1 MKKNLKNDYIVVRGA
16 RENNLKNIDIDIPK
30 NKFVVITGLSGSGKS
45 SLAFDTIYAEGQR
58 RYLESLSSYARM
70 FLGGNEKPDVDS
82 IDGLSPSISID
93 QKSTSHNPRST
104 VGTVTE
110 IYDYLRVLWAR
121 LGKPYC
127 PNGHGLIKIQTIKQ
141 ILDKIFS
148 LPAETKLQI
157 LAPIIKEQKGTFKN
171 EFEKLKQKG
180 FLRVYVDKNIYSL
193 DESITLDKNI
203 KHSIDVIVDRIVLN
217 YDNQT
222 KNRLTDSIEIALNL
236 SQGQLNV
243 LYDDKIEYFNQ
254 NHLCDKCG
262 FSMPELE
269 PRLFSFNSPIG
280 ACNYCKGLGFT
291 YEPDPERLMPDPS
304 LSIADGGIDFFK
316 NTVNTTSLDWQV
328 FREMLKFYDIPINK
342 PISSLTNKQIK
353 YILNGS
359 DEPIAIRTVSSSG
372 NIREKFEH
380 VEGIAELIK
389 RRHLE
394 TSNELAREYYSK
406 YLSETICKTCKGK
419 RLSNEA
425 LCVKINKIDIIEFT
439 SFSIGQAIN
448 FLLNLNFTDE
458 EMRIAKLALKD
469 IIDRLSFLQNV
480 GLEYLSLSRSASTL
494 SGGESQRIRLATQ
507 IGSKLTGVLYVLDE
521 PSIGLHQKD
530 NDRLLDT
537 LKTMRDL
544 GNTLI
549 VVEHDED
556 TMMAA
561 DYLIDIGPGAGV
573 HGGKVMAQGTPEE
586 VCKNKNSITG
596 LYLSGK
602 EYIPIPKKTRS
613 STNNKITIKGAK
625 GNNLKNIDVVFPLNK
640 FIAVT
645 GVSGSGKSTLVNQ
658 TLVKG
663 IEKQVFKKFVNP
675 APFELIKGA
684 HVIDKLI
691 VVSQDPI
698 GRTPRSNPAT
708 YISVFDDIRDVFAML
723 PEAKARGY
731 DRSRFSFNVKGGRCE
746 RCSGDGLIKIEMHFL
761 PDVYVK
767 CEECQ
772 GKKYNEATL
781 DIKYKGKSIYD
792 VLKMTVIEALE
803 FFKNYPNIHRK
814 LQLMY
819 DVGLDYI
826 ELGANAVSLSGGEAQ
841 RIKLAK
847 YLQRKSNGKTLY
859 VLDEPTTGLH
869 SHDIKKLINV
879 LNRIV
884 DNGDTVIVIEHNLDL
899 IQVADHII
907 DLGPDG
913 GDQGGQI
920 IVQGSPK
927 EIIASK
933 SSNSYTAKYLKKHL
947 QRYEERLNKNNV
959 KK

>member
-1 MKKNLKNDYIVVRGA
+1 MDKNNKNDYIVVRGA

-82 IDGLSPSISID
+82 IEGLSPSISID

-127 PNGHGLIKIQTIKQ
+127 LNNHGIIKTQTIKQ
-141 ILDKIFS
+141 ILDKICS
-148 LPAETKLQI
+148 YPEETKLQI
-157 LAPIIKEQKGTFKN
+157 LAPLYFQQKGTFKN
-171 EFEKLKQKG
+171 EFEKLKNKG
-180 FLRVYVDKNIYSL
+180 FLRVYVDGNIYSL
-193 DESITLDKNI
+193 DELIILDKNV
-203 KHSIDVIVDRIVLN
+203 KHNISVVVDRIVLN

-222 KNRLTDSIEIALNL
+222 KTRLTDSLEVALNL
-236 SQGQLNV
+236 TQGKVDV
-243 LYDDKIEYFNQ
+243 LCDDKVENFNQ
-254 NHLCDKCG
+254 NHSCDKCG
-262 FSMPELE
+262 FSIPELE

-280 ACNYCKGLGFT
+280 ACDYCKGLGFT
-291 YEPDPERLMPDPS
+291 YEPDPEKLIPNKE
-304 LSIADGGIDFFK
+304 LSINAGGIDFFK
-316 NTVNTTSLDWQV
+316 NTVNTQSLDWQK
-328 FREMLKFYDIPINK
+328 FHQLLKFYKIPLNK
-342 PISSLTNKQIK
+342 PISSLSIENINH
-353 YILNGS
+353 ILYGS
-359 DEPIAIRTVSSSG
+359 DELILVRTISSSG
-372 NIREKFEH
+372 NVNEKQEYI
-380 VEGIAELIK
+380 EGIANLIK

-394 TSNELAREYYSK
+394 TSSEMSREYYSK
-406 YLSETICKTCKGK
+406 YMSEKICKTCNGK
-419 RLSNEA
+419 KLSNKA
-425 LCVKINKIDIIEFT
+425 LCVKINKLDIIEFT
-439 SFSIGQAIN
+439 NLSIEMAIN
-448 FLLNLNFTDE
+448 FLINLKFNDE

-530 NDRLLDT
+530 NDRLIDT
-537 LKTMRDL
+537 LKSMRDL

-556 TMMAA
+556 TMMEA

-573 HGGKVMAQGTPEE
+573 HGGKVIAQGTPDE
-586 VCKNKNSITG
+586 VSKNKNSITG
-596 LYLSGK
+596 DYLSGRK
-602 EYIPIPKKTRS
+602 YIDVPNKRRS
-613 STNNKITIKGAK
+613 GCKDKIVIKGAR
-625 GNNLKNIDVVFPLNK
+625 GNNLKNIDVIFPLKK
-640 FIAVT
+640 FIVVT

-663 IEKQVFKKFVNP
+663 IEKIAFKKFVNP
-675 APFELIKGA
+675 EPFKEIQGT
-684 HVIDKLI
+684 HNIDKLI

-708 YISVFDDIRDVFAML
+708 YISVFDDIRELFAML
-723 PEAKARGY
+723 PEARSRGY
-731 DRSRFSFNVKGGRCE
+731 TCSRFSFNVKGGRCE
-746 RCSGDGLIKIEMHFL
+746 RCMGDGLIKIEMHFL
-761 PDVYVK
+761 PDVYIK
-767 CEECQ
+767 CEECM
-772 GKKYNEATL
+772 GRKYNEATL
-781 DIKYKGKSIYD
+781 EIKYKNKSIYD
-792 VLKMTVIEALE
+792 VLKMTIVEALE
-803 FFKNYPNIHRK
+803 FFKNQPNIYRK
-814 LQLMY
+814 LQLMC
-819 DVGLDYI
+819 DVGLDYL
-826 ELGANAVSLSGGEAQ
+826 ELGTSAISLSGGEAQ

-847 YLQRKSNGKTLY
+847 FLQRRTNGKTLY

-869 SHDIKKLINV
+869 SHDIKKLICV

-899 IQVADHII
+899 IQVADYII

-913 GDQGGQI
+913 GNNGGKVI
-920 IVQGSPK
+920 AQGSPE
-927 EIIASK
+927 EIML
-933 SSNSYTAKYLKKHL
+933 SSTNSYTAKYLKKHL
-947 QRYEERLNKNNV
+947 DNKNLRRNN
-959 KK
+959 K